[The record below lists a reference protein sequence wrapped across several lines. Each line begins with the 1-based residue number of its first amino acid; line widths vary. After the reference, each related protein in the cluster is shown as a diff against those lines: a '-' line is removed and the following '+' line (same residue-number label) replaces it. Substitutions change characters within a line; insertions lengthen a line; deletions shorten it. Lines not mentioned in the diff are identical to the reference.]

1 MYSNMLISFIL
12 SILEKVIANYIWKM
26 IEEEMRD

>member
-1 MYSNMLISFIL
+1 MYNMLISFIL

-26 IEEEMRD
+26 LEEEMRD

>member
-1 MYSNMLISFIL
+1 MYSDMLKSFIF
-12 SILEKVIANYIWKM
+12 SILEKIIANYIWKM

>member
-1 MYSNMLISFIL
+1 MYSNMLISLIL

>member
-26 IEEEMRD
+26 IDEEMRD